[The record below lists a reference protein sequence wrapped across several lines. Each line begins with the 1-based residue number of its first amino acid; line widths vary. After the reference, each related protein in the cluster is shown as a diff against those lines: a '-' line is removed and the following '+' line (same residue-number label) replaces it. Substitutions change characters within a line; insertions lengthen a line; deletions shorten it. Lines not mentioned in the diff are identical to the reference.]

1 MFLSESRQFYKHQEP
16 SKEAKSLGNSLADS
30 KPPPARVKTDFLK
43 WKKFNGNDLKRWKL
57 ARGWQHIPPAVRHWG
72 ACHPW
77 LQAHSKPYAS
87 VYPEGDWHSA
97 VGQTQQN
104 NRGSEEDATTGQ
116 THRHKGPGDI
126 TRTHLSLI
134 LTAEFSSWDPHS
146 GRRELTPKSCP
157 LISTHVPWQGRTH
170 RHTRSKWT
178 NCNLRKECLR
188 NHFRIKESKV
198 TQPG

>member
-1 MFLSESRQFYKHQEP
+1 MSRKCRRVSDFP
-16 SKEAKSLGNSLADS
+16 GVWLTSWLAFALLLRVTTLGLHSVWGEMG
-30 KPPPARVKTDFLK
+30 R
-43 WKKFNGNDLKRWKL
+43 
-57 ARGWQHIPPAVRHWG
+57 QHIPPAVRHWG